1 MVKLLHWSGQSELE
15 GEFFF
20 NWGRMIRPSEACR
33 INPIFRG
40 LLALIFMVLAFICY
54 IIRKICESSF
64 QRNKQCLFWTSELG
78 VMASLVE
85 AAQAVG
91 GCARMKEDS
100 SISPPR

>member
-1 MVKLLHWSGQSELE
+1 MTVHLGDEA
-15 GEFFF
+15 FV
-20 NWGRMIRPSEACR
+20 IRPSESCR

-54 IIRKICESSF
+54 IIRKTCESSF
-64 QRNKQCLFWTSELG
+64 QRNKQCPFWTSELG

>member
-1 MVKLLHWSGQSELE
+1 MTVHVGDE
-15 GEFFF
+15 GFV
-20 NWGRMIRPSEACR
+20 IRPSGSCR

-54 IIRKICESSF
+54 IIRKIYESSF
-64 QRNKQCLFWTSELG
+64 QRNKWFIFWTSELG
-78 VMASLVE
+78 VMTILVE

-100 SISPPR
+100 

>member
-1 MVKLLHWSGQSELE
+1 
-15 GEFFF
+15 
-20 NWGRMIRPSEACR
+20 MIRPSDACR
-33 INPIFRG
+33 INPGFHG
-40 LLALIFMVLAFICY
+40 LLTLIFMVLAFICY

-64 QRNKQCLFWTSELG
+64 QRNKQCLFWTSELA

>member
-1 MVKLLHWSGQSELE
+1 
-15 GEFFF
+15 
-20 NWGRMIRPSEACR
+20 MIRPSEACR
-33 INPIFRG
+33 INPGFHG

-64 QRNKQCLFWTSELG
+64 QHNKQCLFWTSELG

-85 AAQAVG
+85 AAHAVG

-100 SISPPR
+100 LISPPR